1 MKNSF
6 QIIAFDADDTLWVN
20 EPYYRETEKKF
31 YQLMADYIPENK
43 LTEEFYKT
51 EVGNLPLYGYG
62 AKGHTLSMIET
73 ALRVSNN
80 KVTNQTIQAII
91 DFGKELINK
100 PVVLLNGVEKV
111 LQALHEKD
119 KKLIVVTKGDLLDQ
133 ERKLA
138 NSGLKKYFHHIEIV
152 SDKNQSDYLK
162 LLEKLNVPPEKF
174 LMIGNSRKSDII
186 PVVAIGGYAI
196 YVPYHTSWQH
206 EEATKIESNHCIE
219 VENINEVLTHL
230 KISY

>member
-20 EPYYRETEKKF
+20 EPYYRETEQKF
-31 YQLMADYIPENK
+31 YRLMTDIIPENK

-206 EEATKIESNHCIE
+206 EEAAKIESNHCIE